1 MVKRRTRYDIIRC
14 VLEVLRINGAM
25 GITRLSYAVN
35 LPVDRT
41 KRIVEELLEK
51 NFISRIGEYD
61 HPKYIIT
68 ARGGELLHAL
78 ETVKNFLEED
88 GS

>member
-1 MVKRRTRYDIIRC
+1 
-14 VLEVLRINGAM
+14 
-25 GITRLSYAVN
+25 
-35 LPVDRT
+35 
-41 KRIVEELLEK
+41 VEELLEK